1 MLIEPG
7 QEVREISWGSFHDIQ
22 QYADLSNTHMRIE
35 TTDIYIYIH
44 THTYIYIHIHIYIY
58 IHIYT
63 YTYIYI
69 DK

>member
-22 QYADLSNTHMRIE
+22 QHADLSNTHMRIE
-35 TTDIYIYIH
+35 TTDIYIY
-44 THTYIYIHIHIYIY
+44 TYTYIYIYTHIHIYIY
-58 IHIYT
+58 IYIH
-63 YTYIYI
+63 IYI

>member
-44 THTYIYIHIHIYIY
+44 THTYVHFQRKAFL
-58 IHIYT
+58 
-63 YTYIYI
+63 
-69 DK
+69 D

>member
-44 THTYIYIHIHIYIY
+44 IHIYIYIYTYTHIHIYIY
-58 IHIYT
+58 
-63 YTYIYI
+63 TYIYR
-69 DK
+69 

>member
-35 TTDIYIYIH
+35 TTDIYIY
-44 THTYIYIHIHIYIY
+44 TYTYIYIYTHIHIYIY
-58 IHIYT
+58 IYT
-63 YTYIYI
+63 HTYIYI